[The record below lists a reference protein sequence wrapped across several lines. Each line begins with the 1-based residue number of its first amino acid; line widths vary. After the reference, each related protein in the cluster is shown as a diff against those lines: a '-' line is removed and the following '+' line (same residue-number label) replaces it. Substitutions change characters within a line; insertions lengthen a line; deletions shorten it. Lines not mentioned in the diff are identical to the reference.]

1 MTASRA
7 GTASCPFCDGV
18 HTELSSA
25 FGSHA
30 SVSTWWCRDCRS
42 PFEVFKWG
50 NHPDERDDSPALAT
64 GTPSGEPD
72 DDDE

>member
-1 MTASRA
+1 MNESGVRHAT
-7 GTASCPFCDGV
+7 CPFCDGEE
-18 HTELSSA
+18 TELSNA

-50 NHPDERDDSPALAT
+50 NHPDENVESDD
-64 GTPSGEPD
+64 
-72 DDDE
+72 